1 MRREE
6 AGKDVCVCVC
16 VCVDAYMSN
25 TLKEQ
30 SCDGC
35 TGDIKHGSHPCIPCL
50 NSRRL
55 HKMNHDQLWLE
66 KGGQAPKVWV
76 WGSGRVRL
84 EALTGEFADT
94 SMRRCTRPSPLCCC
108 WPP

>member
-1 MRREE
+1 MVQGHQDVWLHLVRGLMRREE

-16 VCVDAYMSN
+16 VCVDAYMSD

-35 TGDIKHGSHPCIPCL
+35 IGDIKHGSHPCIPCL

-55 HKMNHDQLWLE
+55 HRMNHDQLWLE
-66 KGGQAPKVWV
+66 KGGQAL
-76 WGSGRVRL
+76 SGYGAVIECDWRHSL
-84 EALTGEFADT
+84 ESLQTL
-94 SMRRCTRPSPLCCC
+94 P
-108 WPP
+108 